1 MYLFGTSH
9 CPLSFCKGKGEL
21 PKLRGSRCRSLVDI
35 FHSNMGACG
44 STVRG
49 PVLDQEDKRELLM
62 AITINRDF
70 DRIKSTIDR
79 YPGIDLNRIDLDGVS

>member
-1 MYLFGTSH
+1 
-9 CPLSFCKGKGEL
+9 
-21 PKLRGSRCRSLVDI
+21 
-35 FHSNMGACG
+35 MGACG